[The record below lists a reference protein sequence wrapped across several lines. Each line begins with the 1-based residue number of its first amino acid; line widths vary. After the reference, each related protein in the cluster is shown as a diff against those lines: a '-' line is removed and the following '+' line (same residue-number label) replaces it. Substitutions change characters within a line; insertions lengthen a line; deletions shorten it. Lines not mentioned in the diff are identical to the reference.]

1 MQATT
6 EFSKKVLSFIMKI
19 PRGKIATYGQIA
31 ALAGKPQGA
40 RGVAWL
46 LHSCSESHDLP
57 WQRVLNSKGK
67 ISFAPGSA
75 EFKKQKKLLE
85 SEGVEFSGVNQI
97 DMKRFQ
103 WRKKPKTAPKDPNRP
118 VMFSGRE

>member
-6 EFSKKVLSFIMKI
+6 DFSKKVLSFIKKI
-19 PRGKIATYGQIA
+19 PRGKVATYGQIA
-31 ALAGKPQGA
+31 ALAGKPQGS

-46 LHSCSESHDLP
+46 LHSCSESHQLP

-67 ISFAPGSA
+67 ISFPPGTA

-85 SEGVEFSGVNQI
+85 SEGVEFSDSNQI

-103 WRKKPKTAPKDPNRP
+103 WKQKARVPAKDLRRP
-118 VMFSGRE
+118 TMFSGR